1 MGGWMDS
8 HFRLSVFLQST
19 ERGRTGGIPTGDGY
33 TRNDPSCARYRRRLE
48 HSGRINRIGAV
59 PLTQFIHSHDDD
71 DGRRRGRGRME
82 GGIERVCAGDAVG
95 NADATTTEDGDDE
108 ERARDASEGHR
119 DGRDCRVGRGCSCR
133 GCCDDES
140 DDDERCRC
148 ASRRGGV

>member
-1 MGGWMDS
+1 
-8 HFRLSVFLQST
+8 
-19 ERGRTGGIPTGDGY
+19 
-33 TRNDPSCARYRRRLE
+33 
-48 HSGRINRIGAV
+48 
-59 PLTQFIHSHDDD
+59 
-71 DGRRRGRGRME
+71 ME

-119 DGRDCRVGRGCSCR
+119 DGRDCRVRRGGRCR
-133 GCCDDES
+133 GCCDDDG